1 MTMDVDSLQDREA
14 LRATCAAT
22 IRRMELELDYVYR
35 VMSDLG
41 ASNGVLNYIGYVQ
54 DKLDKLC
61 TNVEGADVSLG
72 LED

>member
-1 MTMDVDSLQDREA
+1 MNVDSLQDREA
-14 LRATCAAT
+14 LRATCAEK
-22 IRRMELELDYVYR
+22 IRRMEYELDEVYH
-35 VMSDLG
+35 VMSNLG

-61 TNVEGADVSLG
+61 TNVAGADVSLG

>member
-1 MTMDVDSLQDREA
+1 MNVDSLQDREA
-14 LRATCAAT
+14 LRAKCAAT

-41 ASNGVLNYIGYVQ
+41 ASNGVLNYIAHVQ

-61 TNVEGADVSLG
+61 TNVEGADVTLG